1 MDNGRKFEKKEG
13 SKTTYMYGWTSF
25 ETGLMQTDMYTPVE
39 NRRPEALEEEYGFI
53 NTTDIADG

>member
-1 MDNGRKFEKKEG
+1 VDNGRKFEKKEG

-39 NRRPEALEEEYGFI
+39 NRRPEALEE
-53 NTTDIADG
+53 